1 MGFKLSAGLGLA
13 LLLLAGSFKMYYDK
27 TQAEIESFHLQLERS
42 IQNQKMLEGTIEQQ
56 NENLKQ
62 TVENHELMISQVER
76 LQKENMMA
84 QNEVTDIRKKFSRH
98 SMDVLSIRKPKLIEN
113 IINRGTK
120 SVLNDLKVITDETQ
134 FDEDIIIPIKLI
146 KIKKEEKNQILFL
159 YLVKLI

>member
-1 MGFKLSAGLGLA
+1 MWQISAGLGLG

-56 NENLKQ
+56 NENLKETIQ
-62 TVENHELMISQVER
+62 NHELMISQVER
-76 LQKENMMA
+76 LQKENMVA

-98 SMDVLSIRKPKLIEN
+98 SMDVLSVRKPKLIEN

-120 SVLNDLKVITDETQ
+120 SVLNDLKTITDETQ
-134 FDEDIIIPIKLI
+134 FDESTIIPSSTSS
-146 KIKKEEKNQILFL
+146 
-159 YLVKLI
+159 

>member
-1 MGFKLSAGLGLA
+1 MWQISAGLGLG

-56 NENLKQ
+56 NENLKN

-134 FDEDIIIPIKLI
+134 FDENIDIP
-146 KIKKEEKNQILFL
+146 NSTAG
-159 YLVKLI
+159 

>member
-1 MGFKLSAGLGLA
+1 MWQISAGLGLG

-120 SVLNDLKVITDETQ
+120 SVLNDLKIITDETQ
-134 FDEDIIIPIKLI
+134 FDENTDIP
-146 KIKKEEKNQILFL
+146 NPTAG
-159 YLVKLI
+159 